1 MKLKAIK
8 ISSNTHN
15 TTILYVDALN
25 AGVIFPHLFSDRTVT
40 AECLDIQATLHENH
54 RNRELYCKA
63 EVSNKAKDVF
73 EMRFTRNQRN
83 DRIYCKEFHEG
94 KKRHVVMVELFQGK
108 KSQDIPKKIKQRLEN
123 IGGLQYELE
132 R

>member
-1 MKLKAIK
+1 MDVA
-8 ISSNTHN
+8 
-15 TTILYVDALN
+15 N
-25 AGVIFPHLFSDRTVT
+25 AGIIFPYLLGDRTVM
-40 AECLDIQATLHENH
+40 AEFLDIQGILHENH

-94 KKRHVVMVELFQGK
+94 KKRHIVMVELFQGK

-123 IGGLQYELE
+123 IGGSEYELE
-132 R
+132 K